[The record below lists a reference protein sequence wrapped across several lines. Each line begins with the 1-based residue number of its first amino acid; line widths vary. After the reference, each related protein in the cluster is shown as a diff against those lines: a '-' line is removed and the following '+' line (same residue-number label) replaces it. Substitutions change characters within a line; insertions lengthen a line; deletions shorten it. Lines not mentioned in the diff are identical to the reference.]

1 MLKDG
6 QKNGKQKS
14 TSRCSSLRGPLGC
27 SHPKS
32 PALTKRLQKRYSAF
46 IRRLESFI
54 IPGKD
59 KSIGGKLPGQSRL
72 RTLPRHPSAGA
83 PGRRTAGS
91 YLRQQNPPLHHSASP
106 PLGITAA
113 APETAASGRA
123 DTSEAAPGA
132 PGEAAAAPHRP
143 RAALRLP
150 QHGGPAAL
158 HLEDDDARGFNSPF
172 CNAAAVMRFITFYA
186 YRRARKTTA
195 RRAGMRL
202 TKPGGGLG
210 APRRASPSAS
220 RPGRGGRRR
229 EGSAAPG
236 HGALGGGTRPEP
248 AGLTAPQCRRLRR
261 ARPFGGERGG
271 TAGGEKLE

>member
-1 MLKDG
+1 MRTPPRQRPALP
-6 QKNGKQKS
+6 GKPRPPRTARERRFVSRSTAARQRF
-14 TSRCSSLRGPLGC
+14 TSR
-27 SHPKS
+27 
-32 PALTKRLQKRYSAF
+32 TMM
-46 IRRLESFI
+46 
-54 IPGKD
+54 
-59 KSIGGKLPGQSRL
+59 
-72 RTLPRHPSAGA
+72 
-83 PGRRTAGS
+83 
-91 YLRQQNPPLHHSASP
+91 
-106 PLGITAA
+106 
-113 APETAASGRA
+113 RA
-123 DTSEAAPGA
+123 D
-132 PGEAAAAPHRP
+132 
-143 RAALRLP
+143 L
-150 QHGGPAAL
+150 
-158 HLEDDDARGFNSPF
+158 FNSPF
-172 CNAAAVMRFITFYA
+172 CNAAAVMRFITLYA

-248 AGLTAPQCRRLRR
+248 AGLTAPQCRRLRC